1 MSTINKKKILNDPV
15 YGLINIA
22 DDLIFDIIEHPYFQR
37 LRRIKQLGLS
47 HLVYPSAVHSRF
59 SHAIGTMYLMG
70 EVLQYL
76 RQKGHHISDK
86 ELEAARIAI
95 LLHDIGHGPFSHA
108 LEYSIVKEVSH
119 EELSLIFMEALNKEY
134 DGKLD
139 MAIAIFKDEYH
150 RHFFHQLVSSQ
161 LDVDRLDYLRRDSF
175 FTGVSEGVIG
185 TQRILKMMEIVDD
198 KIVIEQKGIYSI
210 ENFLN
215 SRRIMYWQVYLHKAV
230 LMAEHLLMNILKR
243 AKEVHQHNE
252 KLFASPSFAYFLEN
266 NNTKE
271 MFSIE
276 GNALKNYSLLDDF
289 DILSAIKVW
298 AQFAKDK
305 VLKDLSQRLIN
316 RKFFKIEFSSTEF
329 SKKKINKK
337 RETIKKA
344 LNISEKE
351 VEYYVFT
358 DHTSNHLYSNEGGTI
373 EIISKNGTIKDIAEV
388 SEQLSAS
395 KLKKPVTKYF
405 LCYPKEI

>member
-76 RQKGHHISDK
+76 RQKGHEISDY
-86 ELEAARIAI
+86 EMEAARIAI

-108 LEYSIVKEVSH
+108 LEYSVVKGVSH
-119 EELSLIFMEALNKEY
+119 EELSLVFMEALNNEY
-134 DGKLD
+134 DGKLS
-139 MAIAIFKDEYH
+139 MAIAIFKDEYP

-185 TQRILKMMEIVDD
+185 TQRILKMMEIVED
-198 KIVIEQKGIYSI
+198 KIVVEKKGIYSI

-243 AKEVHQHNE
+243 AKEVHQHSE
-252 KLFASPSFAYFLEN
+252 KLFASPALAYFLESKN
-266 NNTKE
+266 NRELFTNEST
-271 MFSIE
+271 
-276 GNALKNYSLLDDF
+276 ALKNYALLDDF

-298 AQFAKDK
+298 AQNADDK

-316 RKFFKIEFSSTEF
+316 RRFFKIEFSTTEF
-329 SKKKINKK
+329 SKTKISKK
-337 RETIKKA
+337 RETIKNS
-344 LNISEKE
+344 LNLSDKE
-351 VEYYVFT
+351 AEYYVFT

-373 EIISKNGTIKDIAEV
+373 EIISKSGKIKDIAEV

-405 LCYPKEI
+405 LCYPKEM

>member
-1 MSTINKKKILNDPV
+1 MSIINKKKILNDPI

-22 DDLIFDIIEHPYFQR
+22 DDIIFDIIEHPYFQR

-59 SHAIGTMYLMG
+59 SHAIGTTYLMG

-76 RQKGHHISDK
+76 RQKGHSISD
-86 ELEAARIAI
+86 EEVESARIAV

-108 LEYSIVKEVSH
+108 LEYSVVKKVSH
-119 EELSLIFMEALNKEY
+119 EELSLIFMESLNEEFN
-134 DGKLD
+134 GRLTT
-139 MAIAIFKDEYH
+139 AIAIFKDEYP
-150 RHFFHQLVSSQ
+150 RHFLHQLVSSQ

-185 TQRILKMMEIVDD
+185 TQRILKMMEIVNDN
-198 KIVIEQKGIYSI
+198 IVVEKKGIYSI

-230 LMAEHLLMNILKR
+230 LMAEHLLMKILKR
-243 AKEVHQHNE
+243 AKEVHFKNE
-252 KLFASPSFAYFLEN
+252 ILFASPALDYFLKNEISKDMFITDSIALN
-266 NNTKE
+266 N
-271 MFSIE
+271 F
-276 GNALKNYSLLDDF
+276 ALLDDF

-298 AQFAKDK
+298 AQNARDK
-305 VLKDLSQRLIN
+305 VLQDLSQRLIN
-316 RKFFKIEFSSTEF
+316 RRFFKIEFSTTEF
-329 SKKKINKK
+329 SESKIAKKKEDCKK
-337 RETIKKA
+337 RFNLSDE
-344 LNISEKE
+344 E
-351 VEYYVFT
+351 VDYYVFT
-358 DHTSNHLYSNEGGTI
+358 DHTSNHLYSNEGGSI
-373 EIISKNGTIKDIAEV
+373 AILSKNGKIKDLAEV

-405 LCYPKEI
+405 ICYPKEI

>member
-22 DDLIFDIIEHPYFQR
+22 DDIIFDIIEHPYFQR
-37 LRRIKQLGLS
+37 LRRIQQLGLS

-76 RQKGHHISDK
+76 RQKGHDISD
-86 ELEAARIAI
+86 EEMESARIAV

-108 LEYSIVKEVSH
+108 LEYSVVKCVSH
-119 EELSLIFMEALNKEY
+119 EELSLVFMESLNEEFN
-134 DGKLD
+134 GKLS
-139 MAIAIFKDEYH
+139 MAIAIFKDKYP

-185 TQRILKMMEIVDD
+185 TQRILKMMEVVDD
-198 KIVIEQKGIYSI
+198 KIVVEKKGIYSI

-243 AKEVHQHNE
+243 AKEVHNKSE
-252 KLFASPSFAYFLEN
+252 ILFASPALTYFLSNEIN
-266 NNTKE
+266 KD
-271 MFSIE
+271 MF
-276 GNALKNYSLLDDF
+276 GNKTLALKNFSLLDDF

-298 AQFAKDK
+298 SQTANDK
-305 VLKDLSQRLIN
+305 VLRDLSLRLIN
-316 RKFFKIEFSSTEF
+316 RKFFKIEFSTTEF
-329 SKKKINKK
+329 SENRISKKKEDCKK
-337 RETIKKA
+337 RFN
-344 LNISEKE
+344 LSDKE

-358 DHTSNHLYSNEGGTI
+358 DHTSNHLYSNEGGSI
-373 EIISKNGTIKDIAEV
+373 EILSKNGKIKDIAEV

-395 KLKKPVTKYF
+395 KLKKPVKKYF
-405 LCYPKEI
+405 ICYPKEI

>member
-22 DDLIFDIIEHPYFQR
+22 DDIIFDIIEHPYFQR

-76 RQKGHHISDK
+76 RQKGHDISD
-86 ELEAARIAI
+86 EEMESARIAV

-108 LEYSIVKEVSH
+108 LEYSVVKCVSH
-119 EELSLIFMEALNKEY
+119 EELSLVFMESLNEEFN
-134 DGKLD
+134 GKLS
-139 MAIAIFKDEYH
+139 MAIAIFKDTYP

-198 KIVIEQKGIYSI
+198 KIVVEKKGIYSI

-230 LMAEHLLMNILKR
+230 LMAEHLLMKILKR
-243 AKEVHQHNE
+243 AKEVHNNDE
-252 KLFASPSFAYFLEN
+252 VLFASPALAYFLNKEIS
-266 NNTKE
+266 KE
-271 MFSIE
+271 MF
-276 GNALKNYSLLDDF
+276 GNKTLALKNFSLLDDF

-298 AQFAKDK
+298 AQTANDK
-305 VLKDLSQRLIN
+305 VLRDLSERLIN
-316 RKFFKIEFSSTEF
+316 RKFFKIEFSTTEF
-329 SKKKINKK
+329 SESKIAKKKEDCKK
-337 RETIKKA
+337 KFKLSDE
-344 LNISEKE
+344 E

-358 DHTSNHLYSNEGGTI
+358 DHTSNHLYSNEGGSI
-373 EIISKNGTIKDIAEV
+373 EILSKNGKIKDIAEV

-395 KLKKPVTKYF
+395 KLKKPVKKYF
-405 LCYPKEI
+405 ICYPKEI

>member
-22 DDLIFDIIEHPYFQR
+22 DDIIFDIIEHPYFQR
-37 LRRIKQLGLS
+37 LRRIQQLGLS

-76 RQKGHHISDK
+76 RQKGHDISD
-86 ELEAARIAI
+86 EEMESARIAV

-108 LEYSIVKEVSH
+108 LEYSVVKCVSH
-119 EELSLIFMEALNKEY
+119 EELSLVFMESLNEEFN
-134 DGKLD
+134 GKLS
-139 MAIAIFKDEYH
+139 MAIAIFKDKYP

-185 TQRILKMMEIVDD
+185 TQRILKMMEVVDD
-198 KIVIEQKGIYSI
+198 KIVVEKKGIYSI

-243 AKEVHQHNE
+243 AKEVHNKSE
-252 KLFASPSFAYFLEN
+252 ILFASSALTYFLSNEIN
-266 NNTKE
+266 KD
-271 MFSIE
+271 MF
-276 GNALKNYSLLDDF
+276 GNKTLALKNFSLLDDF

-298 AQFAKDK
+298 SQTANDK
-305 VLKDLSQRLIN
+305 VLRDLSLRLIN
-316 RKFFKIEFSSTEF
+316 RKFFKIEFSTTEF
-329 SKKKINKK
+329 SENRISKKKEDCKK
-337 RETIKKA
+337 RFN
-344 LNISEKE
+344 LSDKE

-358 DHTSNHLYSNEGGTI
+358 DHTSNHLYSNEGGSI
-373 EIISKNGTIKDIAEV
+373 EILSKNGKIKDIAEV

-395 KLKKPVTKYF
+395 KLKKPVKKYF
-405 LCYPKEI
+405 ICYPKEI

>member
-15 YGLINIA
+15 YGLINIT
-22 DDLIFDIIEHPYFQR
+22 DDIIFDIIEHPYFQR

-70 EVLQYL
+70 EALLYL
-76 RQKGHHISDK
+76 RQKGHKISDK
-86 ELEAARIAI
+86 EIESARIAV

-108 LEYSIVKEVSH
+108 LEYSIVKSVSH
-119 EELSLIFMEALNKEY
+119 EELSILFMESLNKEF
-134 DGKLD
+134 GGRLST
-139 MAIAIFKDEYH
+139 AISIFKGDYH

-185 TQRILKMMEIVDD
+185 TQRILKMLEIVDD
-198 KIVIEQKGIYSI
+198 KIVVEKKGIYSI

-215 SRRIMYWQVYLHKAV
+215 SRRIMYWQVYLHKTV
-230 LMAEHLLMNILKR
+230 LVAEHLLMNILKR
-243 AKEVHQHNE
+243 AKEVNSNNE
-252 KLFASPSFAYFLEN
+252 DLFSSPALRYFLDNEIS
-266 NNTKE
+266 KR
-271 MFSIE
+271 MFTYKDT
-276 GNALKNYSLLDDF
+276 ALKNFSLLDDF

-298 AQFAKDK
+298 GQTSNDK
-305 VLKDLSQRLIN
+305 ILKDLSQRLIN
-316 RKFFKIEFSSTEF
+316 RRFFKIEFSSSKF
-329 SKKKINKK
+329 SENKIKK
-337 RETIKKA
+337 IKKA
-344 LNISEKE
+344 CKKSFQLNDKE

-373 EIISKNGTIKDIAEV
+373 EILSKNGTIKDIANV

-405 LCYPKEI
+405 LCYPKDL